1 MVDNYKSINAA
12 AQVEDPDSIFRWYRT
27 LIALRKQYKV
37 ISEGRIQMLMP
48 DDDALLAY
56 RRWTDDE
63 ELLVVCNLTADTAPV
78 TLPEGWQEARRL
90 LGNYPAANL
99 SALRP
104 YECVVLYR
112 KTRD

>member
-1 MVDNYKSINAA
+1 MNG
-12 AQVEDPDSIFRWYRT
+12 QT
-27 LIALRKQYKV
+27 LRKQYKV